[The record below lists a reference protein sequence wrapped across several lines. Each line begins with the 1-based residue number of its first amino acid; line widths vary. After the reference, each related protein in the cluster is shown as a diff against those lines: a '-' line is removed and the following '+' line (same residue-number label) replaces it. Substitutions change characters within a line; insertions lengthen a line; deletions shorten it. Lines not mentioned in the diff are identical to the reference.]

1 MGYYVLGA
9 LLNIVLFSLF
19 SLKYHNKNMFSN
31 VPSWDISRVRFID
44 QNVIPHGTLSEEIRY
59 LYENSFEKVNLN
71 NLIVDSF
78 NHHELW

>member
-1 MGYYVLGA
+1 
-9 LLNIVLFSLF
+9 
-19 SLKYHNKNMFSN
+19 MFSN
-31 VPSWDISRVRFID
+31 APSWDINRVRFIG

-78 NHHELW
+78 NHHELWQHYTA